1 LKKQFACLVQG
12 FPLGPG
18 WLAAVAAAL
27 AGCGCWEDPGAT
39 AAGCPAGYLPP
50 ASGRLPAGWLAA
62 AVGLGVSL
70 LAAGWLAVGSV
81 GWLAAGCPAGY
92 LPPASGRL
100 PAGWLLRLVWGSA
113 YWLLAGW
120 RLGRL
125 AGWLLRL
132 VWGSAYWLL
141 AGWRLGRLAGWAGW
155 SGCWR
160 LGRLAGRAGWPGLAG
175 ERAEAPWAALCE

>member
-81 GWLAAGCPAGY
+81 GWLGG
-92 LPPASGRL
+92 
-100 PAGWLLRLVWGSA
+100 LV
-113 YWLLAGW
+113 WLLA
-120 RLGRL
+120 
-125 AGWLLRL
+125 
-132 VWGSAYWLL
+132 VGSV
-141 AGWRLGRLAGWAGW
+141 GWAGW
-155 SGCWR
+155 
-160 LGRLAGRAGWPGLAG
+160 LAWPGWRAG
-175 ERAEAPWAALCE
+175 

>member
-81 GWLAAGCPAGY
+81 GWLAAAVGLGVSLLA
-92 LPPASGRL
+92 
-100 PAGWLLRLVWGSA
+100 AGWLAVGSVGWLGGLV
-113 YWLLAGW
+113 WLLA
-120 RLGRL
+120 
-125 AGWLLRL
+125 
-132 VWGSAYWLL
+132 VGSV
-141 AGWRLGRLAGWAGW
+141 GWAGW
-155 SGCWR
+155 
-160 LGRLAGRAGWPGLAG
+160 LAWPGWRAG
-175 ERAEAPWAALCE
+175 